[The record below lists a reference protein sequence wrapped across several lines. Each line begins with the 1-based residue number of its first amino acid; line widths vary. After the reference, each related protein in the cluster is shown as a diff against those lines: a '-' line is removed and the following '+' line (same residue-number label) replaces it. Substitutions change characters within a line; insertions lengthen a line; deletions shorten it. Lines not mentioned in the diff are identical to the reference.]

1 MKLFLRRNA
10 PLFYALAA
18 MLALYIP
25 WLNRGYINLE
35 YAFPMAAH
43 GLSDL
48 TDSALIDAYWS
59 NQANPLGYSLFLAA
73 IYKLVG
79 YHDWFWL
86 ARLPSIIGCGLIIV
100 AGLIVLRSKSSSQ
113 RHNFLLWSTLV
124 ILNPMIIAYSTAAT
138 ADILPVGLLMMSI
151 ALILGTAGPRISVQL
166 FSAVLFGLS
175 IVSKYNSVYFGLLF
189 FLSFYL
195 VALKTQDRF
204 SLSLKRICRFS
215 VIPAT
220 ILGAYLLWSYLRFDV
235 FISNRLDH
243 HRPDFTN
250 IAEWAQ
256 TFGKYTAFLGLFCCL
271 IPIVIFIKQTRFSK
285 TASKQLIC
293 FLLFLGIGWYLSKP
307 LSEGELNF
315 GGGFSFS
322 SNFARALEIF
332 GFINGVAIFQIAW
345 RQMRRGNRLT
355 QVLMAG
361 LGPYLIL
368 ISAARPAQRYLIYA
382 IPIVLL
388 ILVEALDELPKKV
401 KYLAVGSTALGFA
414 AVSLLGMSYLTSQGN
429 ASEEMA
435 VWVEENNL
443 ISQTSAGAISP
454 HAGQH
459 FWGVKTPEIRY
470 EIIAV
475 TPATEAQVQERVLHR
490 EPMKVLGKV
499 TRIYLLRE
507 LPKAP

>member
-10 PLFYALAA
+10 PLFYVLAA
-18 MLALYIP
+18 MLALYVP

-35 YAFPMAAH
+35 YAFPMAAQ
-43 GLSDL
+43 GLSNL
-48 TDSALIDAYWS
+48 TESSLIDAYWS

-86 ARLPSIIGCGLIIV
+86 ARLPSIIGCGLILV
-100 AGLIVLRSKSSSQ
+100 AGLIILRSKSSSQ
-113 RHNFLLWSTLV
+113 IQNFLLWSMLV
-124 ILNPMIIAYSTAAT
+124 VLNPMIIAYSTAAT

-151 ALILGTAGPRISVQL
+151 ALILGTAGSRILVQL

-175 IVSKYNSVYFGLLF
+175 IVSKYNSIYFGLLF
-189 FLSFYL
+189 VLSFYF
-195 VALKTQDRF
+195 VALKTQDRI
-204 SLSLKRICRFS
+204 SLLLKRICAFL

-220 ILGAYLLWSYLRFDV
+220 ILGTYLSWSYLRFDV
-235 FISNRLDH
+235 FISNRLDQT
-243 HRPDFTN
+243 RPDFVN
-250 IAEWAQ
+250 IVGWVQ

-271 IPIVIFIKQTRFSK
+271 IPIVISIKQTKFSK
-285 TASKQLIC
+285 ITTKQLIF

-307 LSEGELNF
+307 LSDGEMNF
-315 GGGFSFS
+315 GGGFNFS
-322 SNFARALEIF
+322 PKFARALEIF
-332 GFINGVAIFQIAW
+332 GFINGVAIFQIVW
-345 RQMRRGNRLT
+345 RQMRSRNRLT

-361 LGPYLIL
+361 LGPYLVL
-368 ISAARPAQRYLIYA
+368 ISASRPAQRYLIYA

-388 ILVEALDELPKKV
+388 IMVEALDELPKKV

-443 ISQTSAGAISP
+443 ISQTSSGAISP

-459 FWGVKTPEIRY
+459 WWGVATDETRY

-499 TRIYLLRE
+499 TRVYLLRE